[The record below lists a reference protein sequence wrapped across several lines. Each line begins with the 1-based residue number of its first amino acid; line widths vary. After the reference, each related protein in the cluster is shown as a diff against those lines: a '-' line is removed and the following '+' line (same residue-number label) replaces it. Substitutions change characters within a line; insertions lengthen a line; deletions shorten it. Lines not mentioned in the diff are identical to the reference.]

1 MALIL
6 WNDDYSVKVRQFD
19 EQHKKL
25 IGIVNQLHDAMKS
38 GKGAQI
44 MGDTLSSLA
53 AYTQTHFADEERLMQ
68 LHGYP
73 GLISHKKA
81 HSQLVERVRNFQKE
95 AEGGGNVVTQGVMV
109 FLKDWL
115 VQHIQRED
123 AKYGPYLNAK
133 GVA

>member
-1 MALIL
+1 MALIM

-25 IGIVNQLHDAMKS
+25 IGIVNQLHDAMRS
-38 GKGAQI
+38 GKGSQI
-44 MGDTLSSLA
+44 MGDILASLA
-53 AYTQTHFADEERLMQ
+53 AYTQAHFADEERLMQ

-73 GLISHKKA
+73 GLAFHKKL
-81 HSQLVERVRNFQKE
+81 HGQLVDRVRDFQRE
-95 AEGGGNVVTQGVMV
+95 AETGGNVITQGVMM

-115 VQHIQRED
+115 VQHIQGED
-123 AKYGPYLNAK
+123 IKYGPFMNER